1 MGEMPIAKVP
11 NLGDN
16 ITSNKEVRLVEAIML
31 NLKENA
37 PKQQVQFKI
46 PPNDKQKELNKNN
59 NKGLQEGIKINNG
72 KLKSKEV
79 QVVLTRGKKQK
90 EPIHNLE
97 INHASENNEILV
109 QNNEP
114 ICIH

>member
-1 MGEMPIAKVP
+1 
-11 NLGDN
+11 L
-16 ITSNKEVRLVEAIML
+16 
-31 NLKENA
+31 
-37 PKQQVQFKI
+37 QFKI

-59 NKGLQEGIKINNG
+59 DNGLQECIKISNG

-90 EPIHNLE
+90 ELIHNLE
-97 INHASENNEILV
+97 INHASEIMKYWCKIMK
-109 QNNEP
+109 P